1 MTRQEWQALSYG
13 EKRERF
19 NEAFNQF
26 FRSIGLG
33 IVGFVT
39 ATGELVQFGV
49 RSIKLALRVP
59 YRWEEIFLHMEFV
72 GNKSIV
78 IIALSSLFTGLAL
91 STQIYMGFK
100 IVNMTS
106 MVGPTVGL
114 GVLRELGPVLTGL
127 IVSARA
133 GGAMAARL
141 GTMRVTEQID
151 ALEVMGVDP
160 IQYLVS
166 PRIIATVLVMP
177 LLTAVFDFVA
187 MLGCYV
193 ICVYLFDIDSA
204 SMIERTTEWLEPY
217 HLWEGLFKGALFGL
231 FFAVICT
238 YRGYNTKGGAEGVG
252 NSTNQGVV
260 TSMVM
265 IIVLDFFVTNLIN
278 VFYQLTAR
286 FT

>member
-1 MTRQEWQALSYG
+1 MSYA
-13 EKRERF
+13 KRRAQF
-19 NEAFNQF
+19 NEKFDEVFSSIFNAIAAF
-26 FRSIGLG
+26 I
-33 IVGFVT
+33 T
-39 ATGELVQFGV
+39 ATGALMRFGAQ
-49 RSIKLALRVP
+49 SIRLIFSSP
-59 YRWEEIFLHMEFV
+59 FRWDEIIAHMEFV
-72 GNKSIV
+72 GNKSVV
-78 IIALSSLFTGLAL
+78 IICLSGVFTGLAL
-91 STQIYMGFK
+91 AYQIYLGFK
-100 IVNMTS
+100 LVNMTAL
-106 MVGPTVGL
+106 VGPTVGL

-177 LLTAVFDFVA
+177 LLTGVFDFVA
-187 MLGCYV
+187 MAGCWI
-193 ICVYLFDIDSA
+193 ICIYLFGIDEA
-204 SMIERTTEWLEPY
+204 SFWDRTTMWLKPY
-217 HLWEGLFKGALFGL
+217 HLHEGLFKAALFGL

-238 YRGYNTKGGAEGVG
+238 ERGYKTKGGAEGVG
-252 NSTNQGVV
+252 NATNEGVV

-278 VFYQLTAR
+278 VFYK
-286 FT
+286 FEKIFS